1 MDNGDKYLMFKCE
14 GKDEETD
21 CWEFCYEVWLGHH
34 LGNEATKEQKV
45 LFVKYLK
52 VFKELY
58 CRLKSLSS
66 LSYKFVV
73 KDNDYGYITKMTK
86 NYVWRSHYDYKLCTL
101 CEAIVLYHRLK
112 NNYSPNS
119 PIILYIGIEENS
131 IIKDFLA
138 QNLF

>member
-1 MDNGDKYLMFKCE
+1 MKADF
-14 GKDEETD
+14 T
-21 CWEFCYEVWLGHH
+21 EVEKNLI
-34 LGNEATKEQKV
+34 ATICS
-45 LFVKYLK
+45 
-52 VFKELY
+52 LY
-58 CRLKSLSS
+58 SIQTRI
-66 LSYKFVV
+66 YKN

>member
-1 MDNGDKYLMFKCE
+1 M
-14 GKDEETD
+14 
-21 CWEFCYEVWLGHH
+21 EVTNKILIFAM
-34 LGNEATKEQKV
+34 LIE
-45 LFVKYLK
+45 
-52 VFKELY
+52 
-58 CRLKSLSS
+58 
-66 LSYKFVV
+66 
-73 KDNDYGYITKMTK
+73 IMTK

-131 IIKDFLA
+131 IIKDFLT

>member
-1 MDNGDKYLMFKCE
+1 
-14 GKDEETD
+14 
-21 CWEFCYEVWLGHH
+21 
-34 LGNEATKEQKV
+34 
-45 LFVKYLK
+45 
-52 VFKELY
+52 
-58 CRLKSLSS
+58 
-66 LSYKFVV
+66 
-73 KDNDYGYITKMTK
+73 MTI

-131 IIKDFLA
+131 IIKDFLT

>member
-1 MDNGDKYLMFKCE
+1 MENYICPICGDIIDSIYDEVNQCLRLSCCGEKYNE
-14 GKDEETD
+14 DEFE
-21 CWEFCYEVWLGHH
+21 
-34 LGNEATKEQKV
+34 
-45 LFVKYLK
+45 
-52 VFKELY
+52 
-58 CRLKSLSS
+58 
-66 LSYKFVV
+66 
-73 KDNDYGYITKMTK
+73 ITKMTK

-131 IIKDFLA
+131 IIKDFLT